1 MSLFMNR
8 HTAPGLVISV
18 IVLVACFLSGHLAWA
33 DQAGQAPPMHEKEN
47 RTTQYED
54 TLLLTAALSKSHDE
68 VERLI
73 DQGISVAV
81 TDSVGWT
88 PLHYA
93 LSISSDDTPPDA
105 TRKTALTLIERGAP
119 VDAETTVAGWRPLH
133 LAVWQRDPSIV
144 RALIEHGAD
153 VNAQMRLGEVTPL
166 HLALHQLNVI
176 PVEARQRD
184 WSQARLEEQLKAAEE
199 VVTVLRAA
207 GAIDRLDEDAFPRY
221 RFHIGFL
228 HKKRIVMYPDPRIAN
243 MSVFTSGYSIK
254 GSFTAKAAEEHLIS
268 EPIGYVGGLTDFGS
282 ITGILGKDGRV
293 RIQWVSDRY
302 ADEPELCFDA
312 VSGLNH
318 VGIRLH
324 SSFGGTAYNPYSIYM
339 HYDAVSSMLVE
350 GFSGFMFGRRTAEPG
365 EDGACN
371 WRQAKHA
378 VEVYKRV
385 YSALRADE
393 AVTTKYPSL
402 FTMPTRT
409 VERATAAS
417 SLAALRALPSDVA
430 VVRSFDS
437 LRWEVVV
444 VKPFGSTDVHR
455 YFSEKMGILLVR
467 DKGQD
472 SWRSI
477 LGCRFT
483 DVREVLDNT
492 LLFDANKACEEFSH
506 FSVRVRLDLISMQ
519 AIVVWPDDCE
529 SIDDCHVEVPY
540 DAGELDCV
548 QVDEGNIPAMDGN
561 TLAGEMVLIPGGTFR
576 MGDLSG
582 EGRIGEKPVHS
593 VTVPA
598 FRLGKY
604 EVTFAQWDACVAD
617 GGCNG
622 YSPDAEGW
630 RRCNRP
636 VTGVSWIDTQFF
648 ITWLNARTGGKY
660 RLPSEAEWEYA
671 ARAGS
676 TTKYSWGDDIGENRA
691 NCNNKECGDHWY
703 YTAPVGSFA
712 ANAWGLHDMHG
723 NAEEWVQDCWHANYK
738 EAPDDGSAWT
748 TGVDCNMRV
757 LRGGSFRS
765 ELLRP
770 SSYYLRSAIREI
782 DFRSGRY
789 VSFGFRIAHNNN

>member
-1 MSLFMNR
+1 M
-8 HTAPGLVISV
+8 
-18 IVLVACFLSGHLAWA
+18 
-33 DQAGQAPPMHEKEN
+33 
-47 RTTQYED
+47 
-54 TLLLTAALSKSHDE
+54 
-68 VERLI
+68 
-73 DQGISVAV
+73 
-81 TDSVGWT
+81 
-88 PLHYA
+88 
-93 LSISSDDTPPDA
+93 
-105 TRKTALTLIERGAP
+105 
-119 VDAETTVAGWRPLH
+119 
-133 LAVWQRDPSIV
+133 
-144 RALIEHGAD
+144 
-153 VNAQMRLGEVTPL
+153 
-166 HLALHQLNVI
+166 
-176 PVEARQRD
+176 
-184 WSQARLEEQLKAAEE
+184 
-199 VVTVLRAA
+199 TVLRAA